1 MCLTAK
7 GEYMKYSSIFKL
19 KKWIGVFTNSKL
31 SHIVPD
37 KQYLKL
43 IGYTKGIK
51 INFENPMTFNEKL
64 QWLKLYDR
72 NPEYTRMVDKYEAK
86 KYVAEKIGKQ
96 YVIPALGVWDKFD
109 DIDFN
114 SLPNQFVLKC
124 THDSGGLMICRDKS
138 SFDLTAAKKRIN
150 KCLKHNYYW
159 HSREW
164 AYKDVKPKIIAEEYM
179 IDGEN
184 ECLTDYKFFCF
195 GGEPKFMYRSMD
207 KAKDPRTDFFDM
219 NYNRLDMRMRD
230 PNSDSAPPKP
240 ECFEEMKSLARVL
253 SANIPHLRVDFYEIN
268 GNVYFGE
275 LTFYHCGGFAKIYPE
290 KWMDTLGDWIEL
302 PD

>member
-1 MCLTAK
+1 
-7 GEYMKYSSIFKL
+7 MKYSSIFKL
-19 KKWIGVFTNSKL
+19 KKWIGVFINSKL

-86 KYVAEKIGKQ
+86 RYVAEKIGEQ
-96 YVIPALGVWDKFD
+96 YIIPTLGVWDD
-109 DIDFN
+109 PEDIDFN
-114 SLPNQFVLKC
+114 KLPDKFVLKC
-124 THDSGGLMICRDKS
+124 NHNSGKGMVICKDKS
-138 SFDLTAAKKRIN
+138 TLDLEKVKKG
-150 KCLKHNYYW
+150 LKEGLKQNYYLT
-159 HSREW
+159 SREW
-164 AYKDVKPKIIAEEYM
+164 PYKDVKRRVIAEQFM

-207 KAKDPRTDFFDM
+207 NAVDPHTDFFDM

-230 PNSDSAPPKP
+230 PNSDSVPPKP
-240 ECFEEMKSLARVL
+240 ECFEEMKRLARVL

-268 GNVYFGE
+268 GKVYFGE
-275 LTFYHCGGFAKIYPE
+275 LTFYHCGGFARIYPE